1 MKKTKSPTDG
11 LAMLFIELQY
21 PAVLVLP
28 TLVCLFSTYQMNPLQ
43 SKPEVVVPPH
53 LYGVPTNAF
62 ASETSL
68 LTLSDVDDVLL
79 LEDDE
84 DEAGFELLR
93 LFLSGVI

>member
-1 MKKTKSPTDG
+1 
-11 LAMLFIELQY
+11 MLFIELQY

-53 LYGVPTNAF
+53 LYGVPINAL

-68 LTLSDVDDVLL
+68 LTLSDVVDDGLL

-84 DEAGFELLR
+84 ELEEAGFELVLV
-93 LFLSGVI
+93 LVPFTFNTWLT

>member
-1 MKKTKSPTDG
+1 
-11 LAMLFIELQY
+11 
-21 PAVLVLP
+21 
-28 TLVCLFSTYQMNPLQ
+28 MNPLQ

-84 DEAGFELLR
+84 VLEETFFDPVLELVP
-93 LFLSGVI
+93 FTFNTWPA

>member
-1 MKKTKSPTDG
+1 
-11 LAMLFIELQY
+11 
-21 PAVLVLP
+21 
-28 TLVCLFSTYQMNPLQ
+28 MNPAQ

-68 LTLSDVDDVLL
+68 LTLSDVDDVSL

-84 DEAGFELLR
+84 VLEETFLILCLS
-93 LFLSGVI
+93 LFLSLSTLGRHRLNLILSRLSF

>member
-1 MKKTKSPTDG
+1 
-11 LAMLFIELQY
+11 MLFIELQY

-84 DEAGFELLR
+84 DEDEAGFELLV
-93 LFLSGVI
+93 LVPFTFNTWLT

>member
-1 MKKTKSPTDG
+1 
-11 LAMLFIELQY
+11 MLFIELQY

-68 LTLSDVDDVLL
+68 LTLSDVVDDALL

-84 DEAGFELLR
+84 EVAGFELLV
-93 LFLSGVI
+93 LVPFTFNTWLT